1 MSFVNLH
8 IHSENSL
15 LDGVGTIKE
24 IVKKAK
30 EQGSPAIAV
39 TDHGN
44 VNGAVQLYQECKENG
59 IKPIFG
65 SEFYFGYDAEKKE
78 KNTGNMHL
86 IVLAKNKQGFENLL
100 RLNGWAHKHG
110 FYRKP
115 RIDFAHLKELK
126 EGLIVLSG
134 CTSGVI
140 AKKLI
145 AKDYDGALEWA
156 EKFKKVFGEDYY
168 LEMQVHDYKEQR
180 VVNKGIIKLSAELKI
195 KTVITNDAHYVNEDD
210 GLLQDVMALIKQK
223 KTWKDRKEA
232 LERIKRGEPSKM
244 PWELG
249 CKQLWMKSEDEMLA
263 SWKEWHKDYMDRKIF
278 ERSVAETAKLSE
290 KIDNVAIDSSYKF
303 PNIDSKKSVE
313 DTFQEMLDE
322 GFKKRGF
329 KDSSKDEKARIKYE
343 QKILQDLGLL
353 PYFVILADAIKEARK
368 RGIMV
373 GIGRGSAAGSLICY
387 CLGITGVNPL
397 IHGLMFERF
406 ISPARKDM
414 PDIDVDF
421 ESERKGE
428 IEEYLISKYGEDKV
442 GHVATY
448 GMMQLKS
455 SIKDVSR
462 VMGGDPK
469 ATNDFTAVFP
479 KDIDK
484 EVKTKYPKLSDFKE
498 AFAEHV
504 DKFLSAHEKHEKIL
518 KTAWKLKGRIRHISQ
533 HPAGIVITPKP
544 LDHLVAVQR
553 HGGKLLIGWT
563 EGQRKELT
571 PFGFVK
577 YDVLGIKT
585 LDILK
590 RALQLIKKRHDKD
603 IDIETIPLT
612 DKKVYKKMSKGLSLG
627 SFQFET
633 DIMAMMLRELKPDC
647 FDDLAAL
654 NALDRPGP
662 LRMKMDKVFYD
673 LKHGVEN
680 KNTKKMVKQ
689 IMRKMFPETYGVVLY
704 QEQVMMAA
712 MQLSGFSVIEADDM
726 RRTITKN
733 VGKFD
738 KPEVKKL
745 LDEVKH
751 KFISRAT
758 KKIGESDAKF
768 VWEIIFKF
776 TEYGFNKAHSVCYAM
791 IGYQCMYLKVNYPI
805 EFYTAILQWS
815 SGTDT
820 EVYIEDALKNGI
832 KILPVD
838 INKSKLRFK
847 PEGDGIRY
855 PLGHIRDVK
864 KAAVR
869 IVEEKY
875 KSFDDFLKKITGKR
889 VNKKSIMSLIKAG
902 AFDSMDPKIKR
913 DKLAYLY
920 TKMKAKPKEREAIE
934 RERWDVS
941 KLLKMEKEA
950 YGFEFSVHLFDDMLV
965 KLGKDHGLEHLEK
978 VFENDAGY
986 QAHVGGIIR
995 SVREHRARNGVMAF
1009 VDFQFGKKKASL
1021 TIFGDRW
1028 QTYKHFVKPGA
1039 LFYGDL
1045 TVSEYREKK
1054 NFVLSGRGGADNY
1067 MKVVD

>member
-15 LDGVGTIKE
+15 LDGVGTVKE

-30 EQGSPAIAV
+30 EQGSPAIAI

-44 VNGAVQLYQECKENG
+44 VNAAVQLYQECKEQG

-65 SEFYFGYDAEKKE
+65 SEFYFGLNAEE
-78 KNTGNMHL
+78 KQGGNMHL
-86 IVLAKNKQGFENLL
+86 IVLAKNTKGFENLL
-100 RLNGWAHKHG
+100 KLNGWAHRVG

-115 RIDFAHLKELK
+115 RIDFKRLKEFR
-126 EGLIVLSG
+126 EGLIILSG
-134 CTSGVI
+134 CTSGII

-145 AKDYDGALEWA
+145 DGNYDAALEWA

-180 VVNKGIIKLSAELKI
+180 VVNKGLIKISEKLKI
-195 KTVITNDAHYVNEDD
+195 KTVITNDAHYVNEED

-223 KTWKDRKEA
+223 KTWKDRQDA
-232 LERIKRGEPSKM
+232 LDRIKRGEDANM

-249 CKQLWMKSEDEMLA
+249 CKQLWMKDIDEMTA
-263 SWKEWHKDYMDRKIF
+263 AWKEWHKDYMDRKVLD
-278 ERSVAETAKLSE
+278 RSIAETVKLAE
-290 KIDNVAIDSSYKF
+290 KIDNIAIDATYKF
-303 PNIDSKKSVE
+303 PNIDSKKSID

-322 GFKKRGF
+322 GFKWRGF
-329 KDSSKDEKARIKYE
+329 TKADKEPVERIKYE
-343 QKILQDLGLL
+343 HKILKDLGLL
-353 PYFVILADAIKEARK
+353 PYFVILSDAIKEAKRK
-368 RGIMV
+368 DIMV
-373 GIGRGSAAGSLICY
+373 GVGRGSAAGSLVCY

-397 IHGLMFERF
+397 DHGLMFERF

-448 GMMQLKS
+448 GMMQLRS
-455 SIKDVSR
+455 AIKDVSR
-462 VMGGDPK
+462 VMGGDSK
-469 ATNDFTAVFP
+469 ATNELTAVMP

-484 EVKTKYPKLSDFKE
+484 EVKTKYVKLKDFKA
-498 AFAEHV
+498 AFNEHIE
-504 DKFLSAHEKHEKIL
+504 KFLSAHENHERIL
-518 KTAWKLKGRIRHISQ
+518 KVAWKLKGRIRHISQ

-544 LDHLVAVQR
+544 LDHLVALQR

-577 YDVLGIKT
+577 YDILGLKT

-590 RALQLIKKRHDKD
+590 RALKLVKKRHLKD
-603 IDIETIPLT
+603 VDIEKIPLD
-612 DKKVYKKMSKGLSLG
+612 DKKVYKRMSKGQSLG

-633 DIMAMMLRELKPDC
+633 EIMMLMLRELRPDQ
-647 FDDLAAL
+647 FSDLAAL

-662 LRMKMDKVFYD
+662 LRMNMDKVFYD

-680 KNTKKMVKQ
+680 KNTKKMVKTV
-689 IMRKMFPETYGVVLY
+689 MRKMFPETYGVVLY

-712 MQLSGFSVIEADDM
+712 MNLSGFSVIEADDM

-745 LDEVKH
+745 LDEVKD

-758 KKIGESDAKF
+758 KKIGADDAKF

-776 TEYGFNKAHSVCYAM
+776 TEYGFNKAHSVSYAM
-791 IGYQCMYLKVNYPI
+791 IGYQCMWLKVNYPI
-805 EFYTAILQWS
+805 EFFTAMLQWS
-815 SGTDT
+815 KGKDT
-820 EVYIEDALKNGI
+820 EDYMEDAAKYDI
-832 KILPVD
+832 KVLPVD
-838 INKSKLRFK
+838 INRSGTRFK
-847 PEGDGIRY
+847 PEKDAIRY

-869 IVEEKY
+869 IIEEKY
-875 KSFDDFLKKITGKR
+875 ESFDDFLSKIHGKR
-889 VNKKSIMSLIKAG
+889 VNKKAILSLIKAG
-902 AFDSMDPKIKR
+902 AFDKFEDRAKLYYRYLRLKEKPKLRDKIK
-913 DKLAYLY
+913 DK
-920 TKMKAKPKEREAIE
+920 K
-934 RERWDVS
+934 WDVTTR
-941 KLLKMEKEA
+941 LKMEKEA
-950 YGFEFSVHLFDDMLV
+950 YDFEFSTHLLDDMMI
-965 KLGKDHGLEHLEK
+965 KLGERLGLEEIDK
-978 VFENDAGY
+978 VFEQEAGY

-995 SVREHRARNGVMAF
+995 SVREHRAKNGVMAF
-1009 VDFQFGKKKASL
+1009 VDFQYKAKRTSI

-1028 QTYKHFVKPGA
+1028 SALKYHVKPGA

-1045 TVSEYREKK
+1045 TVNEYREKK
-1054 NFVLSGRGGADNY
+1054 SFIMSSRGGAENF
-1067 MKVVD
+1067 MKVLQDGEL